1 MDNWKYKYGEFEINT
16 PFTRPTH
23 SLFSSW
29 RTQFLSQVDLSNFN
43 VMFMGNAAERIY
55 GISTIATID
64 IDIILSGEID
74 SYKNLSNI
82 LRTGFKIGLEQN
94 LCIDIFHLDIDIMN
108 VKEWGE
114 YNQIRFYD
122 KIEINNKQPKYIKNK
137 IEDLPYGLYKFHGL
151 DSENK
156 SHKKHK
162 DRIKTGQYR
171 GLRFNLKTMRLI
183 SYN

>member
-94 LCIDIFHLDIDIMN
+94 F
-108 VKEWGE
+108 
-114 YNQIRFYD
+114 
-122 KIEINNKQPKYIKNK
+122 
-137 IEDLPYGLYKFHGL
+137 
-151 DSENK
+151 S
-156 SHKKHK
+156 
-162 DRIKTGQYR
+162 
-171 GLRFNLKTMRLI
+171 
-183 SYN
+183 